1 MNIQKTEGIF
11 PSSNGT
17 DTVHYTVW
25 TPDCS
30 PTAMIQL
37 SHGMCEHIERYDTVA
52 RLLCERG
59 YIVYGNDHIGHG
71 RSVRSDDELGYFAP
85 ADGDLYLVRD
95 LAAMNRIMKEKYRAL
110 PTILLGHSFG
120 SFLARA
126 YLMGHAD
133 SIDGLILS
141 GTSAGNQPVKLGMK
155 VCKYLAKRKGDHYR
169 SPFLYKQSFGAYNKR
184 FKPKDRKPTG
194 HEWVTSDMEEL
205 MKYGA
210 DPKCNF
216 IFTVQ
221 GFYDLFT
228 VLSYVNSEEW
238 YQKVP
243 KGLPIFLMSGAVDPV
258 GGYGKDIPAITEAL
272 LDMDA
277 SDVTYKLYPNERHE
291 PLNGLCRSEAVAD
304 VVSFVERVTEGVR
317 EARRSAYWGPQI

>member
-1 MNIQKTEGIF
+1 
-11 PSSNGT
+11 
-17 DTVHYTVW
+17 
-25 TPDCS
+25 
-30 PTAMIQL
+30 
-37 SHGMCEHIERYDTVA
+37 
-52 RLLCERG
+52 
-59 YIVYGNDHIGHG
+59 
-71 RSVRSDDELGYFAP
+71 
-85 ADGDLYLVRD
+85 
-95 LAAMNRIMKEKYRAL
+95 
-110 PTILLGHSFG
+110 
-120 SFLARA
+120 
-126 YLMGHAD
+126 
-133 SIDGLILS
+133 
-141 GTSAGNQPVKLGMK
+141 
-155 VCKYLAKRKGDHYR
+155 
-169 SPFLYKQSFGAYNKR
+169 
-184 FKPKDRKPTG
+184 
-194 HEWVTSDMEEL
+194 